1 MTWMRTPALLALLL
15 VGATPTPSPTFL
27 PEIYHTVSRPLCSA
41 LGTKFRPAIAMLIQN
56 DATIAKSPPLF
67 KDYIQLTA
75 AGSDAGQNMAVMHL
89 ENLVQPLVQNTL
101 AIQKMLDDPSI
112 FPDKPQSAE
121 DQQLVR
127 LKDETLKALANQQAS
142 IDIINGFVDTQQ
154 LAQMQHEGMGYLA
167 SLTNNGQPGQN
178 QKLLTDLVGATPDP
192 TKPQLYDNLA
202 LQAGLPPNQYEID
215 PSTIP
220 GLALG
225 YNPVGKLKE
234 GVEWTQEQN
243 KKDEAPLAN
252 AIIATS
258 KYCSGQP
265 VPTPSPKP

>member
-1 MTWMRTPALLALLL
+1 MRIPALLALLL
-15 VGATPTPSPTFL
+15 IGATPSPSPTFL
-27 PEIYHTVSRPLCSA
+27 PEIYHTISSPICSA
-41 LGTKFRPAIAMLIQN
+41 LKTKFRPAVAMLIQN
-56 DATIAKSPPLF
+56 DATIAKSPALF
-67 KDYIQLTA
+67 KDYIDFTA

-112 FPDKPQSAE
+112 FPDNPQTPEEKA
-121 DQQLVR
+121 LVG
-127 LKDETLKALANQQAS
+127 LKDATLKSLATQQAS

-167 SLTNNGQPGQN
+167 SLTNNEQPGQN
-178 QKLLTDLVGATPDP
+178 QQLLTDLVGATPDP

-215 PSTIP
+215 PTTIP

-234 GVEWTQEQN
+234 GVEWTQAQN

-265 VPTPSPKP
+265 VPPPSPNP